1 MWICRCGT
9 ENRTRTTQC
18 PSCKGPEDVE
28 EVQGGLPFVL
38 FGMGILIAIATVL
51 IDDAYQIP
59 ALRHYEGSVLFLS
72 MGFGFLIWAR
82 ADQTRGVT
90 SGLDETGPLLI
101 KEKESPFCFWVYVGT
116 YYAGGIF
123 LIVCG
128 VISFFAPNPLF

>member
-1 MWICRCGT
+1 MWKCICRT

-28 EVQGGLPFVL
+28 EVQGG
-38 FGMGILIAIATVL
+38 
-51 IDDAYQIP
+51 AYQIP
-59 ALRHYEGSVLFLS
+59 ALRHYGGSVLFLS